1 MKQRS
6 KFEGKVQEDL
16 LKRGKTYEYEPIKLT
31 YTLANTYTPDIV
43 LPNKVI
49 VELKGFFKPSDRR
62 KMLAVTTQHPDLDIR
77 MVFQNPYKKLSKTSK
92 TTYADWCDKHNIK
105 WASGVIPEEWFSES
119 DTD

>member
-31 YTLANTYTPDIV
+31 YTLSNTYTPDIV

-62 KMLAVTTQHPDLDIR
+62 KMLAVTTQYPDLDIR

-105 WASGVIPEEWFSES
+105 WASGVIPEEWFIE
-119 DTD
+119 